1 MTSAAEEWRDI
12 PGYEG
17 RYQVSNLGRVRSV
30 GHYVQRWIEGRVLRP
45 RIRKKG
51 YPVVTISGEGPKDV
65 HQLVALAFL
74 GAKEEGQQV
83 RHLNGNKLDPRAD
96 NLAYGTQSDNERDKF
111 LYAEKRNKLT
121 THDVREIRFRVNV
134 LEESVSYVAS
144 DYGVTAETIRQVA
157 KGVTF
162 SWLE

>member
-1 MTSAAEEWRDI
+1 MTSCAEIWRDI

-17 RYQVSNLGRVRSV
+17 KYQASNLGRVRSV
-30 GHYVQRWIEGRVLRP
+30 GHYVQRWVKGRVLRP
-45 RIRKKG
+45 RIRERG
-51 YPVVTISGEGPKDV
+51 YPVVTLSGAGPKDV

-74 GAKEEGQQV
+74 GPKEKGQQV
-83 RHLNGNKLDPRAD
+83 RHLNGDKLDARAE
-96 NLAYGTQSDNERDKF
+96 NLAYGTQSENERDKF
-111 LYAEKRNKLT
+111 RYAEKRNKLT
-121 THDVREIRFRVNV
+121 IYDAREIRFRVNV

-144 DYGVTAETIRQVA
+144 DYGVTEATIRQVA